1 MARSSSDSRRSSSLG
16 LSFGVFGAAF
26 VSAALLVGCT
36 SSTDSVVETEDPGT
50 AEDAVVSSVGSAVS
64 NSCSTSSVKGLSK
77 QIIAE
82 ARCMNEDAYA
92 KMSSL
97 SGVSYGSSVFS
108 YLEKPARDKLT
119 SAIKSKG
126 GKAITINSML
136 RTIAQQ
142 YLLYRWYQTGRCG
155 IGLAAKPGN
164 SNHETGLALDV
175 SQYSSWKGTLQAY
188 GFHWLGSADPVHFDY
203 AGAGAKSYKGVDVK
217 AFQRLWNRNHPED
230 KIATDGEWGPQTEAR
245 MKKSPAG
252 GFAKG
257 ATCGSSGQAYEGD
270 TDLTLTDSTLDPEIE
285 MTFAEA
291 LADGADPFDVDG
303 VDADTAEETHHL
315 DHPEAVNGVTAA
327 SPEDDACGR
336 CFQTICE
343 NDAYCCDTAWDD
355 RCVETGLTICEA
367 LCGAEATRPL

>member
-1 MARSSSDSRRSSSLG
+1 MARPSTDSRRSLSTG
-16 LSFGVFGAAF
+16 LFAAALF
-26 VSAALLVGCT
+26 SAALFTGCAPGAEPA
-36 SSTDSVVETEDPGT
+36 VESEDPGVT
-50 AEDAVVSSVGSAVS
+50 GDAVVSTVGGAVS

-77 QIIAE
+77 QIIEE
-82 ARCMNEDAYA
+82 ARCMNPDAYA
-92 KMSSL
+92 KMSSI

-217 AFQRLWNRNHPED
+217 AFQRLWNRNHPSD
-230 KIATDGEWGPQTEAR
+230 KIDTDGVWGPQTEAR
-245 MKKSPAG
+245 MKKAPAG
-252 GFAKG
+252 GFATG
-257 ATCGSSGQAYEGD
+257 ATCGASGQAFEGD
-270 TDLTLTDSTLDPEIE
+270 ADLTVTDSGLDSDMELTI
-285 MTFAEA
+285 AEA
-291 LADGADPFDVDG
+291 LADGADPMDVNEAG
-303 VDADTAEETHHL
+303 ESHPVDAPHASDAE
-315 DHPEAVNGVTAA
+315 AA
-327 SPEDDACGR
+327 PAADDPCGR
-336 CFQTICE
+336 CFE
-343 NDAYCCDTAWDD
+343 
-355 RCVETGLTICEA
+355 TICEA
-367 LCGAEATRPL
+367 MCGAEATQPL

>member
-1 MARSSSDSRRSSSLG
+1 MARSSSSSESRRSSSLG
-16 LSFGVFGAAF
+16 LFGAAL
-26 VSAALLVGCT
+26 VSAAVFMGCT
-36 SSTDSVVETEDPGT
+36 SSTDSTVETEDPGI
-50 AEDAVVSSVGSAVS
+50 AEDGVSSSVASAVS

-77 QIIAE
+77 QIIEE
-82 ARCMNEDAYA
+82 ARCMNADAYA

-126 GKAITINSML
+126 GKSITINSML

-230 KIATDGEWGPQTEAR
+230 KIATDGDWGPQTEAR

-257 ATCGSSGQAYEGD
+257 ATCGSSGQAYEGE
-270 TDLTLTDSTLDPEIE
+270 TDLTVTDSTLDPEIE
-285 MTFAEA
+285 MTVAEA
-291 LADGADPFDVDG
+291 IADGADLDDADLDG
-303 VDADTAEETHHL
+303 ADTAEETHHL
-315 DHPEAVNGVTAA
+315 DHPETVNGVTAA
-327 SPEDDACGR
+327 SSDDDACGR

-343 NDAYCCDTAWDD
+343 NDSYCCDTEWDD
-355 RCVETGLTICEA
+355 RCVQTGLTICEA